1 MTDPVSSVT
10 TYWDLIT
17 RLSDR
22 EFVES
27 HSTTS
32 DYLNNMLRYPGGI
45 LKDMAST
52 VVGDNQLTQGTVT
65 VGDNIARINDIKA
78 NFLAFAGE
86 TDILVPPDIAKQSI
100 DIIASKDKEFRIAPG
115 GHMGVI
121 IGSKAQNAVWAESVE
136 WLAKRSAGVKKKSR
150 ASQLSFTAKSAA
162 ASIAPSI

>member
-1 MTDPVSSVT
+1 MTDPVASVT
-10 TYWDLIT
+10 TYWDLVT

-32 DYLNNMLRYPGGI
+32 DYLNHMLMYPGGI
-45 LKDMAST
+45 VKDMAST
-52 VVGDNQLTQGTVT
+52 VVGDNQLTKGKVN
-65 VGDNIARINDIKA
+65 VGDNIAQLDAIES

-100 DIIASKDKEFRIAPG
+100 DIIASRDKEFRIAPG

-136 WLAKRSAGVKKKSR
+136 WLAKRSAKSKPRAKKKTR
-150 ASQLSFTAKSAA
+150 PRAKSRKQA
-162 ASIAPSI
+162 